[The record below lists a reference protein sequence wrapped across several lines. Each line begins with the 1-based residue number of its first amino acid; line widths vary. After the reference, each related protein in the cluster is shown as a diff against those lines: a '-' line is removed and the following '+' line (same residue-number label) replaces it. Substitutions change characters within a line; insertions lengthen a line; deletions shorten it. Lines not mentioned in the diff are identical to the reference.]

1 MIDRKEQNTMTNSSQ
16 NSFLMMAA
24 LASALSMTTTP
35 IYAHEEQAL
44 VSVVVEQT
52 YDYST
57 TYVQE
62 IRYTNPDKK
71 NFRERYARM
80 VKSEWF
86 QKAYN
91 NKSVGDIIEVD
102 Y

>member
-35 IYAHEEQAL
+35 IYAREEQAL
-44 VSVVVEQT
+44 VSVVMEQT
-52 YDYST
+52 YDYSA
-57 TYVQE
+57 TYVQD

-71 NFRERYARM
+71 SFRERYARM

-86 QKAYN
+86 KKAYN
-91 NKSVGDIIEVD
+91 DKSVGDIIEVD